1 MSTTTVTEPQQL
13 EAHLR
18 ALVLSL
24 HANDD
29 EHPLIELGDK
39 ACTYTVALISKDRA
53 HRVDEKG
60 YRRFYSVIQDIVKR
74 LEAEG
79 NPNPSRSRL
88 SPLDKYRL
96 RRLKRKLNAEYKAA
110 SKTHKPA
117 VCKWEDVL
125 ILTGGV
131 VSTISNAP
139 GLDLF
144 KPVGSVLGRVGEL
157 VKTARGNKAEYMD
170 LLHLAAVIL
179 FELTR
184 KMQTCSVK
192 PTEDM
197 ERGVRDFE
205 RTLIRIRESLIKL
218 ERESRITRLG
228 RLLFANKTKE
238 ELAGLQKELER
249 AQMVFMTSNMFAMR
263 LEVQAVHL
271 EVQAVRALEGNT
283 CVSVIKLVAPTP
295 FFFKSRLNLTR
306 RR

>member
-96 RRLKRKLNAEYKAA
+96 RRLKRKLNAEYRAA

-125 ILTGGV
+125 ILTGG
-131 VSTISNAP
+131 
-139 GLDLF
+139 
-144 KPVGSVLGRVGEL
+144 PVGSVLGRVGEL

-249 AQMVFMTSNMFAMR
+249 AQMVFMASFSFLHSTS
-263 LEVQAVHL
+263 
-271 EVQAVRALEGNT
+271 
-283 CVSVIKLVAPTP
+283 
-295 FFFKSRLNLTR
+295 
-306 RR
+306 